1 MKVDKLD
8 LLWSVVSMVIVGV
21 SYRRGV
27 LTKGLILIYILM
39 AAVFLWHI
47 YVIRR
52 RMRGSIAVYGTITE
66 YHGSKKNAGFIKGW
80 YPVVK
85 YTTET
90 GREIISVYTVED
102 TRQRYEIGSE
112 ELICY
117 DPDEPMFFYFSSRS
131 DDLYKDYFRC
141 LVFGGAVAA
150 LLALYTLMK

>member
-8 LLWSVVSMVIVGV
+8 LAWSAISMVIVGY
-21 SYRRGV
+21 SYRHGA
-27 LTKGLILIYILM
+27 LLKGLILIYILM

-52 RMRGSIAVYGTITE
+52 RMRGSIAVYGTITD
-66 YHGSKKNAGFIKGW
+66 YHGSKKNSSRFKGW

-90 GREIISVYTVED
+90 GREITSVYTVED
-102 TRQRYEIGSE
+102 SQQRYEIGSE

-117 DPDEPMFFYFSSRS
+117 DPEDPMFFYFSSKK
-131 DDLYKDYFRC
+131 DDLYKDYYRL
-141 LVFGGAVAA
+141 LVFGGAIAA
-150 LLALYTLMK
+150 MLLAYILIK